1 MNSMF
6 NKQEERKAVVSSS
19 WYAAAQKRW
28 AEQLGSWTE
37 GFSRRTLLWLLVLF
51 VVLSGSFFLCT
62 VYISFSEAG
71 SSGGYKT
78 VILKIKS
85 INSK

>member
-1 MNSMF
+1 MF
-6 NKQEERKAVVSSS
+6 NKQEERKAVVNFS

-28 AEQLGSWTE
+28 AGQLSRRTDGL
-37 GFSRRTLLWLLVLF
+37 SRRTLLWLLVLF

-62 VYISFSEAG
+62 VYISFCEAG
-71 SSGGYKT
+71 SSGGHKT
-78 VILKIKS
+78 VISTIKS